1 MKRTTADLHASNVPS
16 PILLEAAGK
25 RCFVSDATDPI
36 ERRIARAEYL
46 AKLRYLM
53 PLGGK
58 SIPEV
63 EERDIYVTVRD
74 NYEVRVRIYTPTGG
88 RRLQGGGPLMLMFHE
103 GGWTA
108 GDLSDEELNCR
119 LFAHVTKWVTENA
132 VSLGAEPSKGFIVGG
147 SSAGG
152 NISAVLAQLSRLGYF
167 KVPITGQYLSVPL
180 IAPLELYPQK
190 YKEDLLSP
198 YENMDDPVLRYV
210 GAQRLKGE

>member
-1 MKRTTADLHASNVPS
+1 MKRTTADLRASNVPS

-25 RCFVSDATDPI
+25 RCFVSDATDPV

-74 NYEVRVRIYTPTGG
+74 NYEVRVRIYTPTEG

-119 LFAHVTKWVTENA
+119 LFAREFGA
-132 VSLGAEPSKGFIVGG
+132 VC
-147 SSAGG
+147 G
-152 NISAVLAQLSRLGYF
+152 NVEY
-167 KVPITGQYLSVPL
+167 
-180 IAPLELYPQK
+180 
-190 YKEDLLSP
+190 
-198 YENMDDPVLRYV
+198 RYV
-210 GAQRLKGE
+210 LYYPICCDEHRLHGIDRC